1 MAFVGKL
8 KTMECH
14 INTDLILPVAF
25 GGKLK
30 TMSATSI
37 VFYVL
42 DHKWWNIKAL
52 SKNCYSSQQT
62 L

>member
-30 TMSATSI
+30 TMECHI
-37 VFYVL
+37 IGVL
-42 DHKWWNIKAL
+42 CGG
-52 SKNCYSSQQT
+52 S
-62 L
+62 